1 MKVSNAIVE
10 SKIHLEEP
18 VESLLTQKGRTI
30 FSISP
35 EATVY
40 QAIERMS
47 EKHIGALV
55 VLSGGERLVGIITE
69 RDYARKVILKG
80 RQSRETRVSEIMSAP
95 VVHVAPET
103 NIDECMRVM
112 TSRLV
117 RHLPVLQGESVVGM
131 ISMSD
136 MVRWIISSHEQTIHQ
151 LENYIG
157 GSYPG

>member
-1 MKVSNAIVE
+1 MKVSDVVVE

-18 VESLLTQKGRTI
+18 VKSLLRQEARTV

-40 QAIERMS
+40 EAIERMS
-47 EKHIGALV
+47 GKHIGALV
-55 VLSGGERLVGIITE
+55 VLSGAELLVGIITE

-80 RQSRETRVSEIMSAP
+80 RQSRDTRVSQIMSTP
-95 VVHVAPET
+95 VFYVTPET

-117 RHLPVLQGESVVGM
+117 RNLPVLEGESVVGM
-131 ISMSD
+131 ISMGD
-136 MVRWIISSHEQTIHQ
+136 IVKWIVSSHEQTIHQ